1 MATDT
6 GKIVVGALA
15 AVGVASLAAMA
26 AKTALEAI
34 KNNISFQVGM
44 PSIDMSI
51 QAINPIPGETYV
63 RLDLPVE
70 LTNNNIFPIGAQ
82 YFFGVVKYGNLTLTE
97 VNLPYGLWVPSGQT
111 VTITIDVD
119 IPVKRVLDDLYGIA
133 QNGNIFNALINKI
146 KLSGVFNLYGNLTQI
161 PIEIKDLE
169 IPIF

>member
-6 GKIVVGALA
+6 GKIVVGGLA
-15 AVGVASLAAMA
+15 VVGVAALAAMA
-26 AKTALEAI
+26 ANAALEAI
-34 KNNISFQVGM
+34 KKNISFEVGM
-44 PSIDMSI
+44 PSLDMSP
-51 QAINPIPGETYV
+51 QTINPVPGESYV

-70 LTNNNIFPIGAQ
+70 ITNNNIFPIGAQ
-82 YFFGVVKYGNLTLTE
+82 YFFGVVKYGSITLTE
-97 VNLPYGLWVPSGQT
+97 VNLPYGLWIPSAQT
-111 VTITIDVD
+111 VTITIDID
-119 IPVKRVLDDLYGIA
+119 IPVKRVLDDLYAIA